1 MSTIL
6 LVEDDAMN
14 RDMIARYLGMH
25 DYRVIT
31 AGDGANAVL
40 LARKARPNLI
50 LMDMGLPILNG
61 WQATHRL
68 KTAPETRSIP
78 IIALTAFAMAEDRTK
93 CLAVGCDAFESKP
106 VNFDRLL
113 ATMRQLL
120 ATHEVGNMP
129 TSRQLQN
136 TLVLRPS

>member
-14 RDMIARYLGMH
+14 RDMIARYLAMH
-25 DYRVIT
+25 DYQVIT

-40 LARKARPNLI
+40 LARKARPSLI

-68 KTAPETRSIP
+68 KTTAETRSIP
-78 IIALTAFAMAEDRTK
+78 IVALTAFVMAEDRRK

-113 ATMRQLL
+113 GTIQQLL
-120 ATHEVGNMP
+120 SANDLAAAQP
-129 TSRQLQN
+129 AS
-136 TLVLRPS
+136 SC

>member
-1 MSTIL
+1 MVTVL

-14 RDMIARYLGMH
+14 REMIARYLKMSG
-25 DYRVIT
+25 YQVIS

-40 LARKARPNLI
+40 LARKALPALI

-68 KTAPETRSIP
+68 KTAPETRNIP
-78 IIALTAFAMAEDRTK
+78 IIALTAFAMAEDRAK
-93 CLAVGCDAFESKP
+93 CFAIGCDAFESKP

-113 ATMRQLL
+113 ATMQKLL
-120 ATHEVGNMP
+120 HEGSQVASQSIGNY
-129 TSRQLQN
+129 
-136 TLVLRPS
+136 

>member
-1 MSTIL
+1 MITIL

-14 RDMIARYLGMH
+14 REMIARYLAKDGYH
-25 DYRVIT
+25 VIS

-120 ATHEVGNMP
+120 ATDEVGNMP

-136 TLVLRPS
+136 ALV

>member
-1 MSTIL
+1 MTTIL

-14 RDMIARYLGMH
+14 RDMIFRYLVMQG
-25 DYRVIT
+25 YNVIT

-40 LARKARPNLI
+40 LARKARPDLI

-68 KTAPETRSIP
+68 KTDPQTRYIP
-78 IIALTAFAMAEDRTK
+78 IIALTAFAMPEDRVK
-93 CLAVGCDAFESKP
+93 CFAVGCDAFESKP

-113 ATMRQLL
+113 ATIQQLL
-120 ATHEVGNMP
+120 SNARRMEDQEAGM
-129 TSRQLQN
+129 R
-136 TLVLRPS
+136 

>member
-1 MSTIL
+1 MTMIL

-14 RDMIARYLGMH
+14 RDMIARYLVMH
-25 DYRVIT
+25 DYQVIS

-40 LARKARPNLI
+40 LARKAHPDLI

-78 IIALTAFAMAEDRTK
+78 IVALTAFIMAEDRRK

-113 ATMRQLL
+113 GTIQQLL
-120 ATHEVGNMP
+120 STDDLAAVQPAGN
-129 TSRQLQN
+129 R
-136 TLVLRPS
+136 

>member
-25 DYRVIT
+25 GYRVIT

-78 IIALTAFAMAEDRTK
+78 IIALTAFAMKGDK
-93 CLAVGCDAFESKP
+93 ESLLTEGFDGYVAKP
-106 VNFDRLL
+106 VDIKELPKVVERY
-113 ATMRQLL
+113 
-120 ATHEVGNMP
+120 
-129 TSRQLQN
+129 
-136 TLVLRPS
+136 LREQF

>member
-6 LVEDDAMN
+6 LVEDDVMN
-14 RDMIARYLGMH
+14 RDMIARYLAMH

-40 LARKARPNLI
+40 LARKARPSLI

-68 KTAPETRSIP
+68 KTAAETRNIP
-78 IIALTAFAMAEDRTK
+78 IIALTAFAMSEDRTK

-120 ATHEVGNMP
+120 ATDEVYNMP
-129 TSRQLQN
+129 TSRQLQS
-136 TLVLRPS
+136 TPV

>member
-14 RDMIARYLGMH
+14 RDMIARYLAMH
-25 DYRVIT
+25 EYQVIT

-68 KTAPETRSIP
+68 KTTPETRSIP

-93 CLAVGCDAFESKP
+93 CLATGCDAFESKP

-120 ATHEVGNMP
+120 STDEVGDMP
-129 TSRQLQN
+129 TSRRLFD
-136 TLVLRPS
+136 TPV

>member
-1 MSTIL
+1 MATVL

-14 RDMIARYLGMH
+14 REMIARYLSMSG
-25 DYRVIT
+25 YQVIS

-40 LARKARPNLI
+40 LARKAHPNLI

-68 KTAPETRSIP
+68 KTTPETQSIP
-78 IIALTAFAMAEDRTK
+78 IIALTAFAMAEDRAK
-93 CLAVGCDAFESKP
+93 CFAIGCDAFESKP

-113 ATMRQLL
+113 ATMRKLL
-120 ATHEVGNMP
+120 PEGSRVTGEP
-129 TSRQLQN
+129 TFN
-136 TLVLRPS
+136 C

>member
-1 MSTIL
+1 MITIL

-14 RDMIARYLGMH
+14 RDMIARFLAMH
-25 DYRVIT
+25 GYQVIS

-40 LARKARPNLI
+40 LARRARPNLI

-61 WQATHRL
+61 WQATYRL

-78 IIALTAFAMAEDRTK
+78 IIALTAFAMAEDRAK

-113 ATMRQLL
+113 ATVGQLL
-120 ATHEVGNMP
+120 ATDEVGNMP
-129 TSRQLQN
+129 TSRRLLN
-136 TLVLRPS
+136 TPV

>member
-14 RDMIARYLGMH
+14 RDMIVRYLTREGY
-25 DYRVIT
+25 DVIS
-31 AGDGANAVL
+31 AADGANGVL

-68 KTAPETRSIP
+68 KTEPETRSIP
-78 IIALTAFAMAEDRTK
+78 VIALTAFAMPEDRVK
-93 CLAVGCDAFESKP
+93 CFAVGCDAFESKP

-113 ATMRQLL
+113 STIEQLL
-120 ATHEVGNMP
+120 SNDKSAASHPAGLN
-129 TSRQLQN
+129 R
-136 TLVLRPS
+136 

>member
-1 MSTIL
+1 MTTIL

-14 RDMIARYLGMH
+14 REMIARYLAKDGYH
-25 DYRVIT
+25 VIS

-40 LARKARPNLI
+40 LARKEQPNLI

-68 KTAPETRSIP
+68 KTAAETRNIP
-78 IIALTAFAMAEDRTK
+78 IIALTAFAMSEDRAK

-106 VNFDRLL
+106 VNFGRLL

-120 ATHEVGNMP
+120 SQDQGASGP
-129 TSRQLQN
+129 AAGDLLSALA
-136 TLVLRPS
+136 